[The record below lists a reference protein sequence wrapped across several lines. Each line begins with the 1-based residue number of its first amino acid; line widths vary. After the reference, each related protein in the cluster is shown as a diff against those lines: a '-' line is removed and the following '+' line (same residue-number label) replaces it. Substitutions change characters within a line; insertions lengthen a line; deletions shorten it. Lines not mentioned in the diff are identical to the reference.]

1 MSYPLWRGVTE
12 WGIVLFLPKRPH
24 TSNYAERLT
33 RPSVTIFEESRF
45 EAPSVDEASYT
56 SLGGRRHG

>member
-1 MSYPLWRGVTE
+1 LSYPLWRGVTE

-33 RPSVTIFEESRF
+33 RPSATIFEESPF
-45 EAPSVDEASYT
+45 EAQSVDEASYT
-56 SLGGRRHG
+56 SQGVRRHG